1 MSILKRRW
9 KLILPVALILSAAIF
24 IYFYLIQGLPSLD
37 TLQERLVTPSV
48 QITDRNGRTL
58 YELLG
63 NDSGRHTVLS
73 LNQIPLALQ
82 QATIATEDASFYSNP
97 GVDLGGILRALW
109 IDLRGGQ
116 ILSGGSTITQQV
128 ARNLLLNGSQ
138 GTDRSLRRKLRE
150 SLLAWELTRRL
161 SKDDILALYLNQSYY
176 GGLAYGVDAASQTF
190 FGTQPADLD
199 LAECALLAG
208 LPQAPGL
215 YNPFDDLAAAQK
227 RQDVVLT
234 LMEKNGYI
242 SAQQHS
248 LAKEEP
254 LVLSKNPYPIEA
266 PHFVMMV
273 RAQLDQILTQD
284 QIYQHGGLIVRTTL
298 DLDWQHQA
306 EAAVKQQLS
315 DLQTQGQQTLS
326 YNVNDA
332 ALLALDPHTGQI
344 LAMVGSP
351 DFFSSQN
358 SGAVNM
364 ATTPRQPGSA
374 LKPLIYATAFDPTRP
389 NPWTPATMI
398 LDVTTSFVTHDG
410 QAYIPSN
417 YDNLEH
423 GPVLAR
429 TALASSL
436 NIPAVKTLNY
446 IGLKNLFNTA
456 NRMGITTLQ
465 NPDNYDLSLAL
476 GGGEVSLL
484 QLTSAYGDFATGGIR
499 HDPYAILDIH
509 DPQGKLVYQA
519 NPPAGVRVLDERVA
533 WLISDILSDDSARA
547 VGFGRN
553 SALNVGFP
561 AAVKTGTT
569 SNFTDN
575 WTIGYTPNLVVGV
588 WAGNANHQGMRNVN
602 GLTGAGPIWHQFI
615 RSVLT
620 GQPDTPFIQPPGL
633 IQVNICALS
642 GLLPT
647 PACPYHRLE
656 WFIDGTQPTQYDT
669 IYHPVVIDNETG
681 RLADDSTPADRRSN
695 ELAYD
700 LPPQASNWAHSNH
713 LLLLSDLIGNTPIQ
727 PGGSAENLTTGTNA
741 QSPLSILSPAD
752 RSIYM
757 LAPGFDA
764 GAQSMQMQVA
774 AAEGL
779 SQVSLWM
786 DGKLLTQFSAEP
798 YQLLWQLSVGS
809 HELWATA
816 LSADRSKLAS
826 AHVHFEVK

>member
-1 MSILKRRW
+1 MTLLKHHW
-9 KLILPVALILSAAIF
+9 KLILPAALVLAAAVF
-24 IYFYLIQGLPSLD
+24 IYFYLFQGLPSLD
-37 TLQERLVTPSV
+37 TLPERLVTPSV

-63 NDSGRHTVLS
+63 TDSGRHSVLS

-82 QATIATEDASFYSNP
+82 QATIATEDSSFYSNP
-97 GVDLGGILRALW
+97 GVDLVGILRAMW
-109 IDLRGGQ
+109 IDLQGGE

-128 ARNLLLNGSQ
+128 ARHLLLNGSQ
-138 GTDRSLRRKLRE
+138 GTDRNLHRKLRE
-150 SLLAWELTRRL
+150 SLLAWELTRHL
-161 SKDDILALYLNQSYY
+161 SKDDILALYLNQTYY

-215 YNPFDDLAAAQK
+215 YNPFDNLAAAKK

-242 SAQQHS
+242 TAQQHS

-254 LVLSKNPYPIEA
+254 LVLSKTPYPIEA

-306 EAAVKQQLS
+306 EAAVQQQLS
-315 DLQTQGQQTLS
+315 ELQTQGQQTLS

-332 ALLALDPHTGQI
+332 ALVALDPHTGQI

-351 DFFSSQN
+351 DYFSNQN

-446 IGLKNLFNTA
+446 IGLKTLFDTA

-465 NPDNYDLSLAL
+465 NPNNYDLSLAL

-509 DPQGKLVYQA
+509 DPQGKLVYQTT
-519 NPPAGVRVLDERVA
+519 PPAGVRVLDERVA
-533 WLISDILSDDSARA
+533 WLISDILSDDAARA

-588 WAGNANHQGMRNVN
+588 WAGNANHEGMRNVN

-620 GQPDTPFIQPPGL
+620 GQPDTPFVQPPGL
-633 IQVNICALS
+633 VQVDICALS

-647 PACPYHRLE
+647 PACPYRRLE

-669 IYHPVVIDNETG
+669 IYKQVVIDGSTG
-681 RLADDSTPADRRSN
+681 RLADISTPAERRSN
-695 ELAYD
+695 ELVYD
-700 LPPQASNWAHSNH
+700 LPPQAANWAHNNH
-713 LLLLSDLIGNTPIQ
+713 LQLLSDLLN
-727 PGGSAENLTTGTNA
+727 GSAGQANLAADNSANGAVA

-752 RSIYM
+752 RAIYM
-757 LAPGFDA
+757 LAPGFNA
-764 GAQSMQMQVA
+764 SAQSTQIQVA
-774 AAEGL
+774 AANGI
-779 SQVSLWM
+779 SQVDLWL
-786 DGKLLTQFSAEP
+786 DGKLLTHFNTAP
-798 YQLLWQLSVGS
+798 YQFLWQLISGT
-809 HELWATA
+809 HELWASA
-816 LSADRSKLAS
+816 LGADGTKVES

>member
-9 KLILPVALILSAAIF
+9 KLFLPVFLLLGAAVF

-37 TLQERLVTPSV
+37 TLPERLVSPSV

-63 NDSGRHTVLS
+63 SNSGRHTVLG
-73 LNQIPLALQ
+73 LEQIPQALR

-97 GVDLGGILRALW
+97 GIDLNGILRAFW
-109 IDLRGGQ
+109 IDLRSGR

-128 ARNLLLNGSQ
+128 ARNLLLNGEQS
-138 GTDRSLRRKLRE
+138 TDRSLRRKLRE
-150 SLLAWELTRRL
+150 SLLAWQLTRRL

-190 FGTQPADLD
+190 FDSPPGDLD

-215 YNPFDDLAAAQK
+215 YNPFDDLAAAKK

-242 SAQQHS
+242 TAQQHS

-254 LVLSKNPYPIEA
+254 LVFSKSPYPIEA

-273 RAQLDQILTQD
+273 RSQLDQILTSD

-306 EAAVKQQLS
+306 EDAVKQQLS
-315 DLQTQGQQTLS
+315 ALQTEGQQALS

-332 ALLALDPHTGQI
+332 ALVALDPHTGQI

-351 DFFSSQN
+351 DYFSSQN
-358 SGAVNM
+358 SGAINM
-364 ATTPRQPGSA
+364 AVTPRQPGSA

-389 NPWTPATMI
+389 GAWTPATMI

-410 QAYIPSN
+410 QAYIPAN

-436 NIPAVKTLNY
+436 NIPAVKTLNF
-446 IGLKNLFNTA
+446 IGLKALFTA
-456 NRMGITTLQ
+456 AGRMGITTLQ

-484 QLTSAYGDFATGGIR
+484 QLSSAYGDFATGGIR
-499 HDPYAILDIH
+499 HDPYAILDIR
-509 DPQGKLVYQA
+509 DPQGKLVYKA

-533 WLISDILSDDSARA
+533 WLISDILSDDTARA

-561 AAVKTGTT
+561 TAVKTGTT

-575 WTIGYTPNLVVGV
+575 WTVGYTPNLVVGV

-602 GLTGAGPIWHQFI
+602 GLSGAGPIWHQFI
-615 RSVLT
+615 RSVMT
-620 GQPDTPFIQPPGL
+620 GQPETSFKQPPGL
-633 IQVNICALS
+633 VQVDVCALS
-642 GLLPT
+642 GLLPS

-656 WFIDGTQPTQYDT
+656 WFIEGTQPTQPDS
-669 IYHPVVIDNETG
+669 IYHPVVIDSATG
-681 RLADDSTPADRRSN
+681 LLADNNTPSERRSDQ
-695 ELAYD
+695 LAYD
-700 LPPQASNWAHSNH
+700 LPPQAANWAHTNH
-713 LLLLSDLIGNTPIQ
+713 LLLLSDLRGSTP
-727 PGGSAENLTTGTNA
+727 A
-741 QSPLSILSPAD
+741 QSGSSQNDSQAQLSILSPAD
-752 RSIYM
+752 HAIYM

-764 GAQSMQMQVA
+764 SAQSMQIQVG

-779 SQVSLWM
+779 GQVNLWL
-786 DGKLLTQFSAEP
+786 DGKLLTRFSAPP
-798 YQLLWQLSVGS
+798 YQFLWQLTAGS
-809 HELWATA
+809 HELWTTA
-816 LSADRSKLAS
+816 VSADGSLRQES